1 MSIVDVCHNVLY
13 AIYIK
18 IDAVYIT
25 FQRSFSYDK
34 MWYFMADC
42 MEKSFY
48 LCFHFITFST
58 MNEKQDI
65 KCATIILY
73 EKHAALL
80 HINAKSYFI
89 LTCKSGCK
97 KSFCNIAWRD
107 NACRLTNLIEMSLA
121 KRVCSNI
128 FLRNDIL
135 MSLFEHFRIIFII
148 VLLRISLKIDL
159 LLDIYMI
166 HGP

>member
-1 MSIVDVCHNVLY
+1 MFNNARKTNLPITKSFRTSFNFNTGKTYEHERTKTNQNELSCRLSMFVTIFLY

-34 MWYFMADC
+34 MWYFVADC

-73 EKHAALL
+73 EKHAAIL

-121 KRVCSNI
+121 KCVC
-128 FLRNDIL
+128 
-135 MSLFEHFRIIFII
+135 
-148 VLLRISLKIDL
+148 
-159 LLDIYMI
+159 
-166 HGP
+166 